1 MDTVW
6 VVFLNQ
12 ERDDFYPMAVFSS
25 REAALAYAQ
34 SNPDTMDL
42 QAFPVDAP
50 FPGLMRQHH
59 PQRVA
64 MPPTNWVIP
73 LGALTTYDA

>member
-12 ERDDFYPMAVFSS
+12 ERDDFYPMAVFTSW
-25 REAALAYAQ
+25 EAACEYAQ
-34 SNPDTMDL
+34 ANPDTMDV

-59 PQRVA
+59 PQQAA

-73 LGALTTYDA
+73 LGALTGYDA